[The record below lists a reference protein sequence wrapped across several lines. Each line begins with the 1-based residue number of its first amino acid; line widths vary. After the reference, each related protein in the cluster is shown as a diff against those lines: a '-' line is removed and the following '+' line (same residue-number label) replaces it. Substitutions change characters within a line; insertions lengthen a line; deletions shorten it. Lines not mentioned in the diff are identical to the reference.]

1 MTVQKMGNDMA
12 PAPGLMAG
20 YLDSLALLER
30 LDLSQM
36 SVAKDQGGFFELGAV
51 WLVVDREGGRPRL
64 MTVNRRALGEARD
77 TAAAPAGRN
86 QR

>member
-1 MTVQKMGNDMA
+1 EAVFDEIFDADM
-12 PAPGLMAG
+12 
-20 YLDSLALLER
+20 LALLER

-77 TAAAPAGRN
+77 AAAAPAGRN